1 MKIGP
6 FRKLVVLGES
16 TVQGGGWLASD
27 DERYADI
34 LWRQLELAQ
43 ERPLEYV
50 NAGMAPV

>member
-6 FRKLVVLGES
+6 FRKLIVLGES

-34 LWRQLELAQ
+34 PTENIITLIETLRGQA
-43 ERPLEYV
+43 
-50 NAGMAPV
+50 